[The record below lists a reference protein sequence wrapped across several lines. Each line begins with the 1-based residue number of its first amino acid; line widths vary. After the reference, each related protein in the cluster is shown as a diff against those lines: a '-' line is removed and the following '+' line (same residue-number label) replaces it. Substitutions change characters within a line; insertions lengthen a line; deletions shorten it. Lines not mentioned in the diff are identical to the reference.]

1 MKFSSER
8 LYPGDIVEVNAPA
21 HADYTSHQRLQSRL
35 KTSTGPKTYFCQAS
49 ELLNA
54 ARPLSCWTRLGTCIG
69 GVRAR
74 TCSAFEMAQ
83 RIGMWLF
90 RRIRCMVLGEY
101 THGTQETTPV
111 ESLSLQPGES
121 VAVKPRGNISDTLND
136 KACNRGLRFFP
147 NMRLLF
153 GSRSRVR
160 NRLDKIVM
168 EETGEM
174 RQLRN
179 IVYLD
184 GSICGCAHVA
194 FGDCPRGEFAYWRE
208 IWLHRGVDI

>member
-1 MKFSSER
+1 MPPGLCRAGHDSEHASAESV
-8 LYPGDIVEVNAPA
+8 PAPA
-21 HADYTSHQRLQSRL
+21 AISRWHSAL
-35 KTSTGPKTYFCQAS
+35 ACGCSGESVAWFWASTPY
-49 ELLNA
+49 
-54 ARPLSCWTRLGTCIG
+54 
-69 GVRAR
+69 
-74 TCSAFEMAQ
+74 
-83 RIGMWLF
+83 
-90 RRIRCMVLGEY
+90 
-101 THGTQETTPV
+101 GTQETTPV

-194 FGDCPRGEFAYWRE
+194 FGDCPRGEFAYWRQ